1 MAPRAKSKSRA
12 SSSVPAPAPDV
23 RNVPFRA
30 ANAKNS
36 NTLSELGISLG
47 GYLSLKPSLD
57 DEVARLASLPKDGL
71 ELPASEFGNLLGLL
85 QRTFESENE
94 SGARVLI
101 NGVLARVSAMIGKT
115 GSHQMVVI
123 TEDYVPK
130 KRMTKNLSLS
140 GIIDYSIVLRKPED
154 IGQSRWNVARPKE
167 NTRDFGFLSLEAKSK
182 ISEPHESQVICEM
195 LMSGQSLDVDYIRG
209 AVTDGM
215 NWKFFL
221 LRLRDDLYLKSNSI
235 SLGAGPE
242 YPNRDLI
249 AGLLFHWIKKGRMDL
264 DREDWFTAVPGVPT
278 DKMPAPIRH
287 TVRFRTVRFASLMQA
302 VSVVIIAVLCWVIL
316 TTRSQGGTCG

>member
-1 MAPRAKSKSRA
+1 MPDTTAYTACAHIIPDSVNENIDSEMQINA
-12 SSSVPAPAPDV
+12 SIFWTVVQRLGFTGKLNGTRINKLYNVITMRDFYHEEFDAMRLWFVPA
-23 RNVPFRA
+23 RSRQ
-30 ANAKNS
+30 AKPLQNYS
-36 NTLSELGISLG
+36 
-47 GYLSLKPSLD
+47 PS
-57 DEVARLASLPKDGL
+57 RC
-71 ELPASEFGNLLGLL
+71 
-85 QRTFESENE
+85 Q
-94 SGARVLI
+94 
-101 NGVLARVSAMIGKT
+101 
-115 GSHQMVVI
+115 
-123 TEDYVPK
+123 
-130 KRMTKNLSLS
+130 RMTKDLSLS
-140 GIIDYSIVLRKPED
+140 GIIDYSIVLRKLED
-154 IGQSRWNVARPKE
+154 IGQSKWNVARPKE
-167 NTRDFGFLSLEAKSK
+167 NTRDFGFLKCPSVDKVLS
-182 ISEPHESQVICEM
+182 
-195 LMSGQSLDVDYIRG
+195 VDYIRG

-242 YPNRDLI
+242 YPSRDLI